1 MAYTLHQYPT
11 HSHCREGDAHV
22 ALAAS
27 GMATDAQALAESARR
42 ECRAHWYIYDSPVNV
57 GRLVAGLAREA
68 HETERAR
75 IVPYAV
81 DLLVAGYDEG
91 RPCLYNVGPA
101 GVYGSYH
108 ACAVGREAGKARRLL
123 EESVGGDGLRGEGEG
138 EAAPSM
144 AGLKRLARTVL
155 KALMLTGAFDLYIVA
170 RLVSHRRYD

>member
-1 MAYTLHQYPT
+1 MPLRIHA
-11 HSHCREGDAHV
+11 CREGDAHV

-27 GMATDAQALAESARR
+27 GMATDALALAESARR
-42 ECRAHWYIYDSPVNV
+42 ECRAHRYIYDSPVNV

-101 GVYGSYH
+101 GVYGSYR
-108 ACAVGREAGKARRLL
+108 ACAVGREARKARRLL
-123 EESVGGDGLRGEGEG
+123 EAWIDGGGLRRGEGEG
-138 EAAPSM
+138 EAAAPSM
-144 AGLKRLARTVL
+144 AGLERLAGTVL
-155 KALMLTGAFDLYIVA
+155 KALMLTGKSCLKNMESVA
-170 RLVSHRRYD
+170 SS